1 MSAILSVTKGLTDNG
16 AGYGGGMA
24 PDTVLR
30 YGSWSDVQRTITIS
44 GLNTAKKYDLE
55 FYTSKKSAGYS
66 TVFTINGKSDTVL
79 SSYNLTNKASFAAVT
94 PNASGQIVVTAFGLN
109 TYNYINGFMF
119 WESATGT
126 SSTTQVAGRISA
138 LDVNAGSGSMN
149 IYPNPVR
156 DVIRLHLNNPYKGEV
171 RISVYSTSGNLIRTW
186 QMNKEN
192 NNVQYELSTGNLT
205 SGAYILKVQMGNVIE
220 SRKLVK

>member
-1 MSAILSVTKGLTDNG
+1 
-16 AGYGGGMA
+16 
-24 PDTVLR
+24 
-30 YGSWSDVQRTITIS
+30 
-44 GLNTAKKYDLE
+44 
-55 FYTSKKSAGYS
+55 
-66 TVFTINGKSDTVL
+66 
-79 SSYNLTNKASFAAVT
+79 
-94 PNASGQIVVTAFGLN
+94 
-109 TYNYINGFMF
+109 MF